1 MGNISENKSKTQDY
15 LYILILRIDV
25 NDDLNLPVL
34 EYNVTHLIVY
44 MYVLQNHFVHIM
56 GFA

>member
-1 MGNISENKSKTQDY
+1 MGKISENKSKT
-15 LYILILRIDV
+15 LRIDV
-25 NDDLNLPVL
+25 NDYLNLPVL

>member
-1 MGNISENKSKTQDY
+1 MGKISENKSKTQDY
-15 LYILILRIDV
+15 LYILRIDV

>member
-1 MGNISENKSKTQDY
+1 MLYENDSK
-15 LYILILRIDV
+15 IRVLRIDV

>member
-1 MGNISENKSKTQDY
+1 MLHGKDIRKKSK
-15 LYILILRIDV
+15 ILRIDV

-44 MYVLQNHFVHIM
+44 MYVLQNHFVRIM

>member
-1 MGNISENKSKTQDY
+1 MLHGKDIRKNSQY
-15 LYILILRIDV
+15 LKLLCIDV

-34 EYNVTHLIVY
+34 EYNATHLIVY